1 MLVPA
6 NRDTFVFAADSVP
19 DTLETSINYRSF
31 YSPVTIVKELPAQK
45 PGASSTTNT
54 VGTPFTPKTE
64 PVKVEENNIVDPDTV
79 KLQNDPLVSSPDSL
93 KDNPVDTIGTGL
105 DTTSTPITPELLA
118 LPVPAD
124 SIKTPSVEMP
134 ADSTK

>member
-19 DTLETSINYRSF
+19 DTLETVINYRSF
-31 YSPVTIVKELPAQK
+31 YSPVTIAKELSAQESDTSSATDTV
-45 PGASSTTNT
+45 GAS
-54 VGTPFTPKTE
+54 VTPKTE
-64 PVKVEENNIVDPDTV
+64 PVKTGENYIVDPDTV

-93 KDNPVDTIGTGL
+93 IDSPFDIIGTDI
-105 DTTSTPITPELLA
+105 DTTSTQTIPEILTP
-118 LPVPAD
+118 PVPAG

>member
-1 MLVPA
+1 MLVHT

-31 YSPVTIVKELPAQK
+31 YSPVTIVKELPAQE
-45 PGASSTTNT
+45 PDASSAADT
-54 VGTPFTPKTE
+54 VGAPVTPKTE

-79 KLQNDPLVSSPDSL
+79 KLQNDSLVSSPDSL
-93 KDNPVDTIGTGL
+93 KDNPVDTIGTDI
-105 DTTSTPITPELLA
+105 DTTSTPIAPELLTP
-118 LPVPAD
+118 PVPAD

>member
-31 YSPVTIVKELPAQK
+31 YSPVTIVKELPAQE
-45 PGASSTTNT
+45 PDASSDTGA
-54 VGTPFTPKTE
+54 VGAPVTPKTE
-64 PVKVEENNIVDPDTV
+64 PVKVEENNIVDPDTI

-93 KDNPVDTIGTGL
+93 IDNPIDTIGTNI
-105 DTTSTPITPELLA
+105 DTTSMQIIPEILTP
-118 LPVPAD
+118 PVPAD

-134 ADSTK
+134 PDSTK

>member
-1 MLVPA
+1 MLVHA

-31 YSPVTIVKELPAQK
+31 YSPVTIVKELSAQESD
-45 PGASSTTNT
+45 ASNATNT
-54 VGTPFTPKTE
+54 VGLSIKPKTE
-64 PVKVEENNIVDPDTV
+64 PIKVKESNVVEPDTI
-79 KLQNDPLVSSPDSL
+79 KLQSDPLISSPDSL
-93 KDNPVDTIGTGL
+93 KDNPIDTIGTDI
-105 DTTSTPITPELLA
+105 DTTSTPIIPQMLTPS
-118 LPVPAD
+118 VPAD